1 MTNNFENNTSRK
13 KVAEKKSTNNSKPRV
28 RLKDRGFVAWPGN
41 KLSTTRSADI
51 EISESRTTDGGYI
64 AYPKK

>member
-1 MTNNFENNTSRK
+1 MTHNFENNNSRK
-13 KVAEKKSTNNSKPRV
+13 KVAEKKSTNNFKPQV

-51 EISESRTTDGGYI
+51 EILEVRTRDGGYI